1 MIVPV
6 IGKTPGR
13 RYGHAIIFNKPYLL
27 VFGGNSGS
35 SSEIMIAGAQ
45 DAGFALSPS
54 ENSLETRCLAMT
66 SRASGLSSIVPGTR
80 NFA

>member
-1 MIVPV
+1 MVSFE
-6 IGKTPGR
+6 GKSELS
-13 RYGHAIIFNKPYLL
+13 LL
-27 VFGGNSGS
+27 NDSGDIEMGNSGS

-66 SRASGLSSIVPGTR
+66 SRASGLSSIVPRMR